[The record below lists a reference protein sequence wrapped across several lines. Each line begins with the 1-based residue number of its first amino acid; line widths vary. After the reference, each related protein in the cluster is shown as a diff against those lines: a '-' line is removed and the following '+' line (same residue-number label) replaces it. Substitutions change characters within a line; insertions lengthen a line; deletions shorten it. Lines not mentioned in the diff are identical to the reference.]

1 MSKTRLILA
10 LFIGIAMLAAQ
21 AGPALAAPARQEG
34 FLAGT
39 VSAATCETDAAGVT
53 TILLTLQATDGTT
66 QTVRVSQETAV
77 ALGILAPDTACSE
90 EALTG
95 AVGLEVSI
103 DSSLVIPDEE
113 EEAGMKHPVAYAL
126 SLFFDDI
133 TDYDTIMAAHEDGTG
148 FGVIAQALWMT
159 TQVEGDSDV
168 FAAILEAK
176 ETGDYSAFA
185 LEDGTV
191 PQNWGQF
198 KQALKEK
205 KANLGAV
212 MSSMGDG
219 DDVENNAVNNGN
231 GNGNGQDKDK
241 SNNGN
246 KNKDKNK
253 DKNKNK

>member
-1 MSKTRLILA
+1 MSKTRLILS
-10 LFIGIAMLAAQ
+10 LFIGIAILAAQ
-21 AGPALAAPARQEG
+21 AGPVLAAPARQAE
-34 FLAGT
+34 FIAGT
-39 VSAATCETDAAGVT
+39 VSAATCETDAAGAT
-53 TILLTLQATDGTT
+53 TILLTVQATDGIS
-66 QTVRVSQETAV
+66 QTVRISLETAV
-77 ALGILAPDTACSE
+77 MLGILAPDTPCSD
-90 EALTG
+90 EALG
-95 AVGLEVSI
+95 SAVGSEVSL
-103 DSSLVIPDEE
+103 DPSLVIPDEA

-133 TDYDTIMAAHEDGTG
+133 TGYDTIMSAHEDGTG

-159 TQVEGDSDV
+159 AQMEGNSDA
-168 FAAILEAK
+168 FLAILEAK
-176 ETGDYSAFA
+176 ETGDYSAFI

-191 PQNWGQF
+191 PQNCGQF
-198 KQALKEK
+198 KKALKEK

-231 GNGNGQDKDK
+231 GNGQDKDK

-253 DKNKNK
+253 NK